1 MSIDLIIEI
10 VIVIILFIIIT
21 LLVKLVIS
29 KKKRLKR
36 VSFYAME
43 PIHDNSIP
51 LTDRLIKVY
60 FFLYLVN
67 VGSILRGLII
77 LIEKLE
83 SMINILNISIGIILL
98 QLILLLIN

>member
-10 VIVIILFIIIT
+10 GIVMILFIIIT
-21 LLVKLVIS
+21 LSVKLVIS
-29 KKKRLKR
+29 KKKVKR

-51 LTDRLIKVY
+51 LTDRLIKV
-60 FFLYLVN
+60 N
-67 VGSILRGLII
+67 
-77 LIEKLE
+77 
-83 SMINILNISIGIILL
+83 INIGIILL

>member
-29 KKKRLKR
+29 KKKVKR

-60 FFLYLVN
+60 F
-67 VGSILRGLII
+67 S
-77 LIEKLE
+77 
-83 SMINILNISIGIILL
+83 LL
-98 QLILLLIN
+98 SKCRKYIKRVDYFNRKARKYDKYIK